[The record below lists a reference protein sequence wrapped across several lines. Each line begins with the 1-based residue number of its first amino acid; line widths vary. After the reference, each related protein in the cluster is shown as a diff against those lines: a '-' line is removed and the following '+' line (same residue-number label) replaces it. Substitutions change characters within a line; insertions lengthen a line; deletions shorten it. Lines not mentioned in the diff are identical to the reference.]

1 METYMIENNEKKQ
14 YLHLVFGGELKN
26 LKSNQFKNVDDLD
39 VVGIFPDYQSA
50 QEAWQAKA
58 QSSVDN
64 ALQRY
69 YILDLHRLLDLEN
82 GDAE

>member
-1 METYMIENNEKKQ
+1 MTETNKKKQ

-26 LKSNQFKNVDDLD
+26 LNSNQFKNPDDLD
-39 VVGIFPDYQSA
+39 VVGIFSDYQSA
-50 QEAWQAKA
+50 KEAWQAKA

-69 YILDLHRLLDLEN
+69 YIVDLHQCL
-82 GDAE
+82 DAELGDVE

>member
-1 METYMIENNEKKQ
+1 MNETNEKRQ

-26 LKSNQFKNVDDLD
+26 LNSDQFKNLDDLD

-69 YILDLHRLLDLEN
+69 YIVDLHQLLCPETN
-82 GDAE
+82 DAE

>member
-1 METYMIENNEKKQ
+1 MEAHMTEANEKKQ

-26 LKSNQFKNVDDLD
+26 LDSNQFKNINDLD

-58 QSSVDN
+58 QKSVDN

-69 YILDLHRLLDLEN
+69 YIVDLHRLLETETSDTQ
-82 GDAE
+82 

>member
-1 METYMIENNEKKQ
+1 MAEVNEKRQ
-14 YLHLVFGGELKN
+14 LLHLVFGGELKDLN
-26 LKSNQFKNVDDLD
+26 DNQFRDPSNLD

-50 QEAWQAKA
+50 QEAWRAKA

-69 YILDLHRLLDLEN
+69 YVVPLHQFLDYSTSDRS
-82 GDAE
+82 

>member
-1 METYMIENNEKKQ
+1 MTETNEKKQ
-14 YLHLVFGGELKN
+14 HLHLVFGGELKN
-26 LKSNQFKNVDDLD
+26 LKSNQFKNLDDLD

-69 YILDLHRLLDLEN
+69 YIVDLNHFLDSEMD
-82 GDAE
+82 DAS

>member
-1 METYMIENNEKKQ
+1 MMKDDEKKQ
-14 YLHLVFGGELKN
+14 FLHLVFGGELKN
-26 LKSNQFKNVDDLD
+26 LKSNQFKNINDLD

-69 YILDLHRLLDLEN
+69 YIINLQQFLDTEMDET
-82 GDAE
+82 

>member
-1 METYMIENNEKKQ
+1 MTEANAKKQ

-26 LKSNQFKNVDDLD
+26 LNSNQFKNPDDLD
-39 VVGIFPDYQSA
+39 VVGIFSDYQSA
-50 QEAWQAKA
+50 KEAWQAKA

-69 YILDLHRLLDLEN
+69 YIVDLHSFLDAEL

>member
-1 METYMIENNEKKQ
+1 M
-14 YLHLVFGGELKN
+14 KN
-26 LKSNQFKNVDDLD
+26 LKSNQFKNLDDLD

-50 QEAWQAKA
+50 QAAWQAKA

-69 YILDLHRLLDLEN
+69 YILDLHKLLDSER

>member
-1 METYMIENNEKKQ
+1 MTQTNGKKQ
-14 YLHLVFGGELKN
+14 YLYLVFGGELKN
-26 LKSNQFKNVDDLD
+26 LKSNQFKNADDLD
-39 VVGIFPDYQSA
+39 VVGIFSSYQSA
-50 QEAWQAKA
+50 KEVWQAKA

-69 YILDLHRLLDLEN
+69 YIVDLHQFFNTET

>member
-1 METYMIENNEKKQ
+1 MAEANKEKQ

-26 LKSNQFKNVDDLD
+26 LSSNQFKNLDDLD

-50 QEAWQAKA
+50 RKAWGEKA

-69 YILDLHRLLDLEN
+69 YIVDLYRFLDSEA
-82 GDAE
+82 GGVE

>member
-1 METYMIENNEKKQ
+1 MAKVNEKRQ
-14 YLHLVFGGELKN
+14 FLHLVFGGELKN
-26 LKSNQFKNVDDLD
+26 LSDNQFKDLSNLD

-50 QEAWQAKA
+50 QEAWRTKA

-69 YILDLHRLLDLEN
+69 YVVPLHQLLDHETNNLS
-82 GDAE
+82 

>member
-1 METYMIENNEKKQ
+1 MTEVSEKKQ
-14 YLHLVFGGELKN
+14 LLHLVFGGELKS
-26 LKSNQFKNVDDLD
+26 LESNQFKNINDLD

-50 QEAWQAKA
+50 QAAWRAKA

-69 YILDLHRLLDLEN
+69 YIVHLYRLLD
-82 GDAE
+82 AEASDISKV

>member
-1 METYMIENNEKKQ
+1 MTEATEKKQ
-14 YLHLVFGGELKN
+14 SLHLVFGGELKN
-26 LKSNQFKNVDDLD
+26 LNSNQFKNIDDLD

-50 QEAWQAKA
+50 REAWQAKA

-69 YILDLHRLLDLEN
+69 YIIDLQRLLDTEM
-82 GDAE
+82 GDA

>member
-1 METYMIENNEKKQ
+1 
-14 YLHLVFGGELKN
+14 
-26 LKSNQFKNVDDLD
+26 LD

-69 YILDLHRLLDLEN
+69 YIVDLHRLLDLEN
-82 GDAE
+82 DDAE